1 MSPEPERR
9 NEAARRRKSP
19 DALVDRFIG
28 DSAAAQNV
36 REKLRA
42 VAESD
47 ASVLILGASGTGKE
61 LAATII
67 HGLSARAGGTF
78 VAIDGGALAEG
89 LVESELFGHARGA
102 YTGAL
107 TERRGLFEEADGGT
121 LFLDEVGNAPLAIQA
136 RLLRALEA
144 REVRRLGDNR
154 RRSVNV
160 RVLAATN
167 RDLFDD
173 VRAGRFREDLLYRL
187 DVVRLELPSLSER
200 REDIPLLAEHLFD
213 EVCGRL
219 GRSVRLTDATEQ
231 ALLEYDWPGNVREL
245 RNVVESAAVL
255 ATAGRVQVEHLPARV
270 HASLSARSG
279 DHTSLAGELRERE
292 RATLMARLQA
302 SDWNV
307 TRAAKRLGI
316 SRQHLYERLHAL
328 GLWAEFK
335 ARGR

>member
-1 MSPEPERR
+1 MSADPEIRDET
-9 NEAARRRKSP
+9 ARRRKP
-19 DALVDRFIG
+19 HDLILDRYIG
-28 DSAAAQNV
+28 DSTVAEAM

-42 VAESD
+42 IAASD

-67 HGLSARAGGTF
+67 HGLSARAGGNL

-107 TERRGLFEEADGGT
+107 ADRRGLFEEANGGT
-121 LFLDEVGNAPLAIQA
+121 LFLDEVGNAPLGIQA
-136 RLLRALEA
+136 RLLRVLES

-154 RRSVNV
+154 SRSVNV
-160 RVLAATN
+160 RVIAATN
-167 RDLFDD
+167 HDLFAD
-173 VRAGRFREDLLYRL
+173 VRTGRFREDLLYRL
-187 DVVRLELPSLSER
+187 DVVRVELPSLSDR
-200 REDIPLLAEHLFD
+200 REDIPLLAEHLL
-213 EVCGRL
+213 EE
-219 GRSVRLTDATEQ
+219 VRLRVRRSIRLSDAAEK
-231 ALLEYDWPGNVREL
+231 ALSAYDWPGNVREL

-255 ATAGRVQVEHLPARV
+255 ATAGRIQVEHLPLRLRGTPAPSEGRQ
-270 HASLSARSG
+270 
-279 DHTSLAGELRERE
+279 SLAGELGDRERSV
-292 RATLMARLQA
+292 LIARLRA

-307 TRAAKRLGI
+307 TRAARALGI
-316 SRQHLYERLHAL
+316 SRQHLYERLHSL